1 MLDTLPPELIEQVLA
16 DPSLDRQ
23 DWRVCCLV
31 SRAVLAVARAQLY
44 RRMEV
49 EVFTTEEPSIVLAVT
64 QIPPTILRQAH
75 LGPIVRES
83 DLSFCTDPEDQ
94 HAFTM
99 TPLALFS
106 ACPSVTVVHT
116 TAFESEPLA
125 ILEYAPGS
133 LQTVEGV
140 WLDGDTSARLA
151 RLPSLSSLSCTYN
164 DADDDHH
171 SENLSLLSPFPS
183 LQALRISGR
192 GMPSAVFDRLT
203 SKSIDS
209 LRTLDVSLPWL
220 TTYDLRPFAHL
231 DTLFLS
237 VSVYCDGDV
246 GIDALRAVFVGTVNL
261 RTLVLTPQ
269 GGSRL
274 DLLKSTALLDALPPS
289 LVRLD
294 LTWVEDWDVLRT
306 FVERAPPGLGVIGV
320 SGLDTSLGL
329 KRTGHWRHRV
339 QKIFLHKAPPTQE
352 DLLRCASY
360 FDAMEAFE
368 FERSWLIETKL
379 LKVLKR
385 VAALTDDELQG
396 DSFGFR
402 QRSRALRN
410 RWLPVVEGSGAL
422 LPRQRLSQLCAAKG
436 IRLVRSTPSF
446 WDYC

>member
-140 WLDGDTSARLA
+140 WLDGDT
-151 RLPSLSSLSCTYN
+151 
-164 DADDDHH
+164 
-171 SENLSLLSPFPS
+171 
-183 LQALRISGR
+183 
-192 GMPSAVFDRLT
+192 
-203 SKSIDS
+203 
-209 LRTLDVSLPWL
+209 
-220 TTYDLRPFAHL
+220 
-231 DTLFLS
+231 
-237 VSVYCDGDV
+237 VYCDGDV

-329 KRTGHWRHRV
+329 KRTGHWRHR
-339 QKIFLHKAPPTQE
+339 IFLHKAPPTQE